1 MHKSIYV
8 YKREGIQSITKII
21 GGISLLFVVIGCN
34 MTNNER
40 VRENI
45 AGYGFLVFGASMVVN
60 RKLGTYES
68 VEYN

>member
-1 MHKSIYV
+1 MHKSTYV
-8 YKREGIQSITKII
+8 CNREGIQSITKII
-21 GGISLLFVVIGCN
+21 GGISLLFVVLGCN

-45 AGYGFLVFGASMVVN
+45 AGYGFLVFAGSMVVN